1 MGQKSRIDEKRDLAE
16 KLFEEH
22 GSAIFRFALRLAG
35 NRAVAEDLTSDT
47 ILVALEKVQRNEG
60 ISLTRNYLLGIAL
73 NKWRRIRPSRS
84 ESLSNMV
91 ASNATNLDQLLD
103 LERAFRTLPRNLQ
116 EAFVLVKAEGLTS
129 KEASEILKIP
139 QGTVQARTH
148 DAVHRMRKAL
158 TDIPISTPIF
168 SEAKP

>member
-35 NRAVAEDLTSDT
+35 NAGVSR
-47 ILVALEKVQRNEG
+47 
-60 ISLTRNYLLGIAL
+60 TRSYLLGIAL

-84 ESLSNMV
+84 ESLSDMV

-158 TDIPISTPIF
+158 TDIPISTPIL